1 MVPAIPAESGQDV
14 AVFVVHV
21 ESVKKVWVCR
31 EDEVRVSLLMDKLA
45 RLGEELKPA
54 PRMKKGAVYGARFSQ
69 DGELYRVVL
78 KEAVE
83 GRVVVQFIDFG
94 NKETKEEK
102 ELYDIPEEIGTEPAA
117 AFEVSVKNNFEEI
130 DGNREVVEEMLDEG
144 NLTVAVTEVG
154 AVFKINGEEVVF
166 NQADANTSNI
176 TTASEEMV
184 TMKDMEQ
191 SSPPTQKQSVVVN
204 HEVPVVASSS
214 EVLVP
219 QVYSSEV
226 PATQVSSSEVLVA
239 QASSSEVTAATSANY
254 EAPTVAAIP
263 EVSPQARATLLP
275 AARAAIPVA
284 TVPIPVPSVPQ
295 PVPTRTFAKA
305 ISALQSQLLA
315 RPRTSTGDSK
325 EEA

>member
-102 ELYDIPEEIGTEPAA
+102 ELYDIPEEIGSEPAA
-117 AFEVSVKNNFEEI
+117 AFEVSMKNDFEET
-130 DGNREVVEEMLDEG
+130 DGNREVVEEMLGE
-144 NLTVAVTEVG
+144 NLTVAVTEDG
-154 AVFKINGEEVVF
+154 AVFKVNGEEVVF
-166 NQADANTSNI
+166 NQAEANTSNI
-176 TTASEEMV
+176 TTACEEMV
-184 TMKDMEQ
+184 TMKDIKQ
-191 SSPPTQKQSVVVN
+191 SSPPTQQQSVTVK
-204 HEVPVVASSS
+204 HEVPVVVS
-214 EVLVP
+214 
-219 QVYSSEV
+219 SSEV
-226 PATQVSSSEVLVA
+226 PATRVSSSEVPVA
-239 QASSSEVTAATSANY
+239 ISAY
-254 EAPTVAAIP
+254 SEAPTVAAIIP
-263 EVSPQARATLLP
+263 EVSRMNPLPAVRAT
-275 AARAAIPVA
+275 IPVA
-284 TVPIPVPSVPQ
+284 TVPIPAPSVPQ

-315 RPRTSTGDSK
+315 RPSTSTGD
-325 EEA
+325 